1 MAINYPS
8 TVGQA
13 TDGSFTHTAQ
23 GLTWAWDGTTWSAQG
38 ATSDYVLP
46 TATNVLL
53 GGVKVDGTTIN
64 ISGGEISATAY
75 TLPPATTS
83 DLGGVIVGS
92 GLAVAGD
99 GTLSAS
105 TGTVTSVDLTGSF
118 GITVSGGPVTS
129 SGAIDV
135 RLANTTVTPGSYTN
149 TDITVDA
156 QGRITAAA
164 TGSGGP
170 SLAARADSNATAVGL
185 ANGSSA
191 NLTIACAKTYALL
204 KIATSHAAW
213 VTLYTDTTS
222 RTNDSTRNETTDPLP
237 GAGVIAEIITS
248 DGATQIISPGTIG
261 FNLDATPSDN
271 VYAKVVNKSGS
282 QADVQ
287 VTITY
292 VKVEA

>member
-13 TDGSFTHTAQ
+13 TDGSFTHTAT
-23 GLTWAWDGTTWSAQG
+23 GITWAWDGTTWSAQG
-38 ATSDYVLP
+38 STSDYVLP

-53 GGVKVDGTTIN
+53 GGVKVDGTTIS
-64 ISGGEISATAY
+64 ISNGEISASAY

-83 DLGGVIVGS
+83 ALGGVIVGS

-118 GITVSGGPVTS
+118 GVTVSGGPVTS

-135 RLANTTVTPGSYTN
+135 RLANTAVTPGSYTN

-170 SLAARADSNATAVGL
+170 SLAARADAQGL
-185 ANGSSA
+185 ATGLQNLASA
-191 NLTIACAKTYALL
+191 NMTLQCAKTYALL
-204 KIATSHAAW
+204 KITTSHAAW
-213 VTLYTDTTS
+213 VTLYTDAAS
-222 RTNDSTRNETTDPLP
+222 RTADSTRNETTDPLP

-248 DGATQIISPGTIG
+248 DGATQPITPGTIG
-261 FNLDATPSDN
+261 FNLDSTPSDN
-271 VYAKVVNKSGS
+271 VYVKVVNKSGS
-282 QADVQ
+282 QNDVL
-287 VTITY
+287 VTLTY
-292 VKVEA
+292 VKIEA